1 MSPRFLT
8 LGPSFPTECFVV
20 LKESILSFSPS
31 VIRNWG
37 DILMTSD
44 LACENEESLLAV
56 KVIDRTRNHLEK
68 EVVQECMN
76 ISVHASNQRVFL
88 ATKTL
93 LGSFVHYRKN
103 KDLWNRLSEL
113 YEPVLFR
120 SLSVANAHVRRHAV
134 ILFTDCFP
142 LGSSESRETY
152 SIEEQFKAIL
162 VGNRAE

>member
-1 MSPRFLT
+1 MHEHQRAREQPARVS
-8 LGPSFPTECFVV
+8 GDEDPSWQFRP
-20 LKESILSFSPS
+20 LSQEQGS
-31 VIRNWG
+31 V
-37 DILMTSD
+37 
-44 LACENEESLLAV
+44 
-56 KVIDRTRNHLEK
+56 
-68 EVVQECMN
+68 
-76 ISVHASNQRVFL
+76 
-88 ATKTL
+88 
-93 LGSFVHYRKN
+93 
-103 KDLWNRLSEL
+103 NRLSEL

>member
-1 MSPRFLT
+1 
-8 LGPSFPTECFVV
+8 
-20 LKESILSFSPS
+20 
-31 VIRNWG
+31 
-37 DILMTSD
+37 
-44 LACENEESLLAV
+44 
-56 KVIDRTRNHLEK
+56 
-68 EVVQECMN
+68 MN

-120 SLSVANAHVRRHAV
+120 SLSVANARVRRHSV

-162 VGNRAE
+162 VGHRSECEVGPLRRRLSRSALCRSCRSPPSDR

>member
-31 VIRNWG
+31 VIRKWG

-142 LGSSESRETY
+142 L
-152 SIEEQFKAIL
+152 
-162 VGNRAE
+162 

>member
-31 VIRNWG
+31 VIRKWG

-113 YEPVLFR
+113 YEPV
-120 SLSVANAHVRRHAV
+120 RRHAV

>member
-1 MSPRFLT
+1 
-8 LGPSFPTECFVV
+8 
-20 LKESILSFSPS
+20 
-31 VIRNWG
+31 
-37 DILMTSD
+37 MT
-44 LACENEESLLAV
+44 C
-56 KVIDRTRNHLEK
+56 RTRENLEK

-76 ISVHASNQRVFL
+76 ISVHASNQRVFV

-120 SLSVANAHVRRHAV
+120 SLSVANALVRRHSV

-162 VGNRAE
+162 VGVRAE